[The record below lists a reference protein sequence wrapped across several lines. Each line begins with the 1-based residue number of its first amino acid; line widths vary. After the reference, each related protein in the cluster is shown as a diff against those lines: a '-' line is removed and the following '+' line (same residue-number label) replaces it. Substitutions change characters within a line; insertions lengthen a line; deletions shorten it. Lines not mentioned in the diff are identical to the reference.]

1 MWKRV
6 GFLLIAI
13 LFIAFLMS
21 CATPGPRYAHQ
32 PHLAAALDHL
42 KAARSELETAEANKG
57 GHRER
62 ALELVDRAIEQTQAA
77 IEFGRRGY

>member
-6 GFLLIAI
+6 GSLLIAI
-13 LFIAFLMS
+13 LFIAFLIS
-21 CATPGPRYAHQ
+21 CATPGRPHEHQ
-32 PHLAAALDHL
+32 PHLVAALDEL
-42 KAARSELETAEANKG
+42 QAARHELELAEPNKG

-62 ALELVDRAIEQTQAA
+62 AIELVDRAIDQTKAA